1 MAPPIQEGNATG
13 FYSMNVNQ
21 TNQVF
26 LRRLLCL
33 LDEAAVEPE
42 LFTSELERRGIARLF
57 AVEGEDSLV
66 LLEAAVDLSGDPSLM
81 IRLGQELDIK
91 SYGSFGFALMSC
103 ANVRESIQLLLRY
116 GHIIFRPSWEVHELK
131 GGLIL
136 RAQITKGTARQQQ
149 FLAEL
154 LCSNL
159 NAIGRALYGSKVE
172 RSEGTKIFFTHQQP
186 LYSASYH
193 QAFKTPITFGA
204 EHNQVF
210 LPSDVLDIPVRTAD
224 RAKHIVFQQLCEE
237 MLRGLNAVEKT
248 TVAVRYLLIQS
259 AGDFLDIAQV
269 ASRLHMSER
278 TLRRR
283 LEHESTSFRV
293 IIDEVKDLLAREYL
307 TKTQLTVADI
317 AHLLDYAETVSFR
330 RAFVRWNGVTPREY
344 RQHKNSVI
352 APYTSRM

>member
-1 MAPPIQEGNATG
+1 
-13 FYSMNVNQ
+13 
-21 TNQVF
+21 
-26 LRRLLCL
+26 
-33 LDEAAVEPE
+33 
-42 LFTSELERRGIARLF
+42 
-57 AVEGEDSLV
+57 
-66 LLEAAVDLSGDPSLM
+66 
-81 IRLGQELDIK
+81 
-91 SYGSFGFALMSC
+91 MSC

-116 GHIIFRPSWEVHELK
+116 GHVLFRPSWEVHELD

-154 LCSNL
+154 LSSNL
-159 NAIGRALYGSKVE
+159 IAVGRALYGSKVE
-172 RSEGTKIFFTHQQP
+172 RSEGSKIFFTHQQP
-186 LYSASYH
+186 AHSAYYH
-193 QAFKTPITFGA
+193 QAFKASLTFDA

-224 RAKHIVFQQLCEE
+224 RAKHVVFQQQCEE

-248 TVAVRYLLIQS
+248 TVAVRHLLIQS
-259 AGDFLDIAQV
+259 AGEFLDINQV
-269 ASRLHMSER
+269 ASRLNMSER

-283 LEHESTSFRV
+283 LESESSSFRV

-307 TKTQLTVADI
+307 TKTRLTIADI

-344 RQHKNSVI
+344 RQHKKSVT
-352 APYTSRM
+352 ASRSSPMSQ

>member
-1 MAPPIQEGNATG
+1 
-13 FYSMNVNQ
+13 MNVNQ
-21 TNQVF
+21 THQAF
-26 LRRLLCL
+26 LRQLLWF

-42 LFTSELERRGIARLF
+42 LFMTELERRGIDRPF
-57 AVEGEDSLV
+57 EVEGEGALV
-66 LLEAAVDLSGDPSLM
+66 LLEAAVDLCGDPSLM
-81 IRLGQELDIK
+81 IRLGQKLGIK

-116 GHIIFRPSWEVHELK
+116 GHVLFRPSWEVHELD

-154 LCSNL
+154 LSSNL
-159 NAIGRALYGSKVE
+159 IAVGRALYGSKVE
-172 RSEGTKIFFTHQQP
+172 RSEGSKIFFTHQQP
-186 LYSASYH
+186 AHSAYYH
-193 QAFKTPITFGA
+193 QAFKASLTFDA

-224 RAKHIVFQQLCEE
+224 RAKHVVFQQQCEE

-248 TVAVRYLLIQS
+248 TVAVRHLLIQS
-259 AGDFLDIAQV
+259 AGEFLDINQV
-269 ASRLHMSER
+269 ASRLNMSER

-283 LEHESTSFRV
+283 LEKEATSFRS
-293 IIDEVKDLLAREYL
+293 IIDEIKGLLAREYL
-307 TKTQLTVADI
+307 TKTRLTIADI

-344 RQHKNSVI
+344 RQHKKS
-352 APYTSRM
+352 ATASPPSPMSQ

>member
-1 MAPPIQEGNATG
+1 
-13 FYSMNVNQ
+13 MNLNQ
-21 TNQVF
+21 THQAF
-26 LRRLLCL
+26 LRQLLCL
-33 LDEAAVEPE
+33 LDEAAVEPQ
-42 LFTSELERRGIARLF
+42 LFTTELKRRGITRPF
-57 AVEGEDSLV
+57 AVEGEDALV

-81 IRLGQELDIK
+81 IRLGQELGIK

-116 GHIIFRPSWEVHELK
+116 GQVLFRPSWEVHELK

-149 FLAEL
+149 CIAEL
-154 LCSNL
+154 LSSTL
-159 NAIGRALYGSKVE
+159 FAVGRALYGGKVE
-172 RSEGTKIFFTHQQP
+172 RSEGAKIFFTHQQP

-193 QAFKTPITFGA
+193 QAFKTPITFDA

-224 RAKHIVFQQLCEE
+224 RAKHIVFQQQCEE

-248 TVAVRYLLIQS
+248 TVAVRQLLIQS

-283 LEHESTSFRV
+283 LERESTNFRI
-293 IIDEVKDLLAREYL
+293 IIDEVKNLLAREYL
-307 TKTQLTVADI
+307 TKTQLIVADI

-344 RQHKNSVI
+344 QQQKNRQ
-352 APYTSRM
+352 